1 MNEVKKNHAPKALEG
16 RYTLEVKGK
25 NVVLGDSEGNTYV
38 AKCHPDDV
46 FNLAKGADTA
56 INVMLDQKNI
66 ISVGDTVEV
75 ISNSHSYTTYAEWVN
90 NNILPT
96 LPFEAVCYAHSS
108 IPKNGTKATVLF
120 IGKHGHSNADIAYI
134 QAHGFFNSRPCYL
147 VGLEG
152 LKRVGG

>member
-16 RYTLEVKGK
+16 RYILDVKDKRVGLTDK
-25 NVVLGDSEGNTYV
+25 EGNVYV
-38 AKCHPDDV
+38 AYCHPDDV
-46 FNLAKGADTA
+46 FNLAKGVDTA
-56 INVMLDQKNI
+56 INAMLDQKNI

-75 ISNSHSYTTYAEWVN
+75 VDKGYSYTTYAEWVN

-108 IPKNGTKATVLF
+108 TPEKGTKATVLF
-120 IGKHGHSNADIAYI
+120 IGKHGHSSADIAYI

-147 VGLEG
+147 IGLEG
-152 LKRVGG
+152 LKRVEG